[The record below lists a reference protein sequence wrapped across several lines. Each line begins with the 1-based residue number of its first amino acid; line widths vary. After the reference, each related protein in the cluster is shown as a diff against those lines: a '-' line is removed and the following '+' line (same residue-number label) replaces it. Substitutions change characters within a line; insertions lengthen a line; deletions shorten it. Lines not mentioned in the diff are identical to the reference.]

1 MTTSDAPRPAAVHPV
16 LFALF
21 VGSGCSAL
29 IYEIVWFQLLQMLV
43 GSTAV
48 SLAVLLGTYM
58 GGMCLGSLGLPRF
71 VAASRHPLRVYA
83 ALELGIA
90 AVGVAVLFLAPAL
103 YDVYASFDAGGPGS
117 LVARVV
123 VCVACLLVP
132 TVLMGATLPAVA
144 RWVEATPAGVS
155 WLGLFYGGN
164 IVGAVAGCLLAGFY
178 LLRVYDSSVATYV
191 AAAINVVVALL
202 ALGVAAVVPHRPVTV
217 STANTGSGPAPV
229 RWPVYLTI
237 ALSGAAALGAE
248 VVWTRLLSLLLGG
261 TVYTFSIILAVFLTG
276 LGIGSTAGA
285 RLART
290 ARDPRLALAA
300 VQTLAVAAVFW
311 AAFQLTAGVPYW
323 PVETKYAE
331 AAGPWLSFQFD
342 LVRCL
347 YAILPPAVLWGMSFP
362 LALAAV
368 SAPGRDAGR
377 VVGGVYAANTV
388 GAIVG
393 AVAFGVFVVRTFGS
407 RNAEIALMVLSA
419 AAAVVALAF
428 PVRTL
433 TVARAFLVLIVA
445 GLTAFAA
452 ERVPPTPWQLI
463 AYGRH
468 LPRQQND
475 EAECLFVGEGMN
487 SSVAVVRDSLN
498 DRNFYV
504 SGKIE
509 ASSTRTDMRLQRMLG
524 HIPALVHPNPKT
536 VLVVGCG
543 AGVTAG
549 SFLVHPSVERVV
561 ICEIE
566 PLIPT
571 RVAPHFKDENYD
583 VVNDPRVTI
592 VYDDARHFMLTARET
607 FDVITSDPIHPWVK
621 GAASLYTKE
630 YFELVKKRLNPG
642 GVVSQWVPLYQ
653 SSPAVVKSEVATF
666 LAAFPEGTVW
676 GNAAERLFG
685 NEFVEEG
692 YDTVVLGRADSAPI
706 DLGELSRRVDRPDH
720 ERVAQSLRDV
730 GFFTLRHIIGT
741 YACRAS
747 DMTDWLADAAIN
759 RDRNLRLQYLAGLEV
774 NAVAEGA
781 IYDAMRKGRTFPADL
796 FSVPDANR
804 AELRAWLGFGPRNP

>member
-1 MTTSDAPRPAAVHPV
+1 MTTPADPRPAAAHPV

-58 GGMCLGSLGLPRF
+58 GGMCLGSLGLSR
-71 VAASRHPLRVYA
+71 VVSATRHPLRVYA
-83 ALELGIA
+83 VLELGIA
-90 AVGVAVLFLAPAL
+90 AVGVAILFLAPAL
-103 YDVYASFDAGGPGS
+103 YDSYASLDAGGPGS

-123 VCVACLLVP
+123 VCVVCLLVP

-144 RWVEATPAGVS
+144 RWVEATPTGVS

-191 AAAINVVVALL
+191 AAGINVAVALL
-202 ALGVAAVVPHRPVTV
+202 AYAVAAVVPHRPVAV
-217 STANTGSGPAPV
+217 VPAGSAGPVPD
-229 RWPVYLTI
+229 RWPVYL
-237 ALSGAAALGAE
+237 ALGLSGAAALGAE

-285 RLART
+285 GLAKS
-290 ARDPRLALAA
+290 ARSPRL
-300 VQTLAVAAVFW
+300 TLAFVQALVVAAVTW
-311 AAFQLTAGVPYW
+311 SAFQLTTGVPYW
-323 PVETKYAE
+323 PSEPRYAE
-331 AAGPWLSFQFD
+331 AAGPWRSFQFD

-347 YAILPPAVLWGMSFP
+347 FAILPAAVLWGMSFP

-368 SAPGRDAGR
+368 ASPGRDAGR
-377 VVGGVYAANTV
+377 VVGGAYAANTL
-388 GAIVG
+388 GAIAG
-393 AVAFGVFVVRTFGS
+393 AVAFGVFVVPQYGS
-407 RNAEIALMVLSA
+407 RSAGAALVAIA
-419 AAAVVALAF
+419 AAAAIVLLAF

-433 TVARAFLVLIVA
+433 TVARALTVLIVA
-445 GLTAFAA
+445 GVAAFAA
-452 ERVPPTPWQLI
+452 KQLPETPWQLI
-463 AYGRH
+463 AYGRN

-524 HIPALVHPNPKT
+524 HIPALLHPNPKT

-549 SFLVHPSVERVV
+549 SFLTHPSVERVV

-592 VYDDARHFMLTARET
+592 VYDDARHYMLTARET

-630 YFELVKKRLNPG
+630 YFDLVKKRLNPG

-666 LAAFPEGTVW
+666 LAAFPDGTVW
-676 GNAAERLFG
+676 GNAAERLVE
-685 NEFVEEG
+685 NQYVEEG
-692 YDTVVLGRADSAPI
+692 YDTVVLGRADAGPI
-706 DLGELSRRVDRPDH
+706 DLSALSRRVDRPDH
-720 ERVAQSLRDV
+720 ERVAASLRDV
-730 GFFTLRHIIGT
+730 GFHTLRHIIGT

-747 DMTDWLADAAIN
+747 DMKDWLADAAIN
-759 RDRNLRLQYLAGLEV
+759 HDRNLRLQYLAGLGV

-781 IYDAMRKGRTFPADL
+781 IYDAMRKGRTFPEDL
-796 FSVPDANR
+796 FAVPEANR
-804 AELRAWLGFGPRNP
+804 ADLKAWLGFGPRNP